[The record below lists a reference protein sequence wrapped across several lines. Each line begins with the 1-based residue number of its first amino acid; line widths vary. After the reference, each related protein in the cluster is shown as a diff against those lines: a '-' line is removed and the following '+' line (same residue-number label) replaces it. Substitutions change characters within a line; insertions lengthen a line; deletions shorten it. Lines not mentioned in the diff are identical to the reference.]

1 MDKILKGQSGLQTP
15 HYFKTYGID
24 PNKFTSMFT
33 SLKNKGISNQV
44 AFETAWQSIKENPK
58 GFYSFG
64 RKAANLDDWSN
75 KANSSLTTGIYKAA
89 RDSTSFED
97 WRKKTFK
104 YNRKPTYTNWLRT
117 GRNEAKDYINT
128 YINQNNLG
136 EPIALLDETDGV
148 VLAKKGNKLTELRN
162 KANKF
167 YKEMAASPWGTV
179 YDAANVALMAIPQT
193 RPLAAAMSLAQ
204 GAAAINNASLDGFNT
219 NNVLDMLG
227 AATAGYGR
235 FVSKPI
241 MRLVGRTD
249 KYVRK
254 APYYKPINETHLVT
268 TRGGLTFDLGK
279 HRSPLWQMALD
290 NKAYLPY
297 AAYIYGQQG
306 INTGQV
312 INDLYDNYQSYID
325 QYLDLLPSAQE
336 AVDENNEKG
345 RSSLRAENRKEKDEE
360 TNS

>member
-1 MDKILKGQSGLQTP
+1 LQTP

-24 PNKFTSMFT
+24 PNKFTSMFA
-33 SLKNKGISNQV
+33 SLKNKGLSNQV

-64 RKAANLDDWSN
+64 RKAANLRDWTN
-75 KANSSLTTGIYKAA
+75 KANKSLTTGIYKTA

-97 WRKKTFK
+97 WRRKTFK
-104 YNRKPTYTNWLRT
+104 YNRKPTYTDWLRT

-136 EPIALLDETDGV
+136 EPIALLDETGGV
-148 VLAKKGNKLTELRN
+148 VLAKKGDKLTELRN

-179 YDAANVALMAIPQT
+179 YDAANAALMAIPQT

-227 AATAGYGR
+227 AATAGY
-235 FVSKPI
+235 VK
-241 MRLVGRTD
+241 
-249 KYVRK
+249 K
-254 APYYKPINETHLVT
+254 APYFKPINETNLVT
-268 TRGGLTFDLGK
+268 NRNGLTFDLGR
-279 HRSPLWQMALD
+279 HRPALWQMAFD

-306 INTGQV
+306 INTG
-312 INDLYDNYQSYID
+312 
-325 QYLDLLPSAQE
+325 
-336 AVDENNEKG
+336 
-345 RSSLRAENRKEKDEE
+345 
-360 TNS
+360 